1 MSGKMK
7 YLVTRRAVRDDA
19 TITITRREFTAL
31 KEATH
36 ILSAGLDIEQQYEV
50 LVLNYEDFEKEIVN
64 LAIEYMLYAPN
75 EFRQYHARLNKR
87 IINLLTTSL
96 LYRDQV
102 KQRVRDIIGDSS
114 EEVGE
119 LEALFT
125 EKHDK
130 HLEYRFMEQLRNHV
144 QHFGFPVYQVTLSGW
159 VENMGQANME
169 FPSTIE
175 FGAVKRNLQE
185 NPKFKKSVIEELD
198 DTVDLKHMTRK
209 YVECLSEIHGSIR
222 TMVLGKLTEARRL
235 IEECIDRYRNEV
247 DETVNYVI
255 LTAFEEGE
263 EDKDQVRL
271 LLNWDD
277 LRLELTDKNRILTNL
292 SAQYVTGKKTG
303 MKKVL

>member
-7 YLVTRRAVRDDA
+7 YLVTRRAVRGDA
-19 TITITRREFTAL
+19 TITITRSEFIAL

-50 LVLNYEDFEKEIVN
+50 LVSNYEDFEKEILG
-64 LAIEYMLYAPN
+64 LATEYMLYAPN

-102 KQRVRDIIGDSS
+102 KQRVRDIVGNSS
-114 EEVGE
+114 EEASK

-130 HLEYRFMEQLRNHV
+130 NLEYRFMEQLRNHV
-144 QHFGFPVYQVTLSGW
+144 QHFGFPVYQVVLSGW
-159 VENMGQANME
+159 VENMHQVNME

-175 FGAVKRNLQE
+175 FGAEKEGLQE

-198 DTVDLKHMTRK
+198 DTVDLKQMTRK
-209 YVECLSEIHGSIR
+209 YVECLSEIQASIR
-222 TMVLGKLTEARRL
+222 TMILEKLNEARGL
-235 IEECIDRYRNEV
+235 IEKCINRYR
-247 DETVNYVI
+247 DEIDDQANYVI
-255 LTAFEEGE
+255 LTAFEEGG
-263 EDKDQVRL
+263 EDKEQVRL
-271 LLNWDD
+271 WLNWDD
-277 LRLELTDKNRILTNL
+277 LRLELTNKNRILTNL
-292 SAQYVTGKKTG
+292 SARYVTGKKTG
-303 MKKVL
+303 MKKFL

>member
-1 MSGKMK
+1 MK
-7 YLVTRRAVRDDA
+7 YLVTRGGRRGDSVM
-19 TITITRREFTAL
+19 TITKREYIAL
-31 KEATH
+31 KKARD

-50 LVLNYEDFEKEIVN
+50 LVSNYEDFEKEILG
-64 LAIEYMLYAPN
+64 LATEFMLYIPN

-102 KQRVRDIIGDSS
+102 KQRVRDIVVNRS
-114 EEVGE
+114 EEVGK

-144 QHFGFPVYQVTLSGW
+144 QHFGFPVYQVRLSGW
-159 VENMGQANME
+159 VENMHQVNME

-175 FGAVKRNLQE
+175 FGAEKKRLQE

-198 DTVDLKHMTRK
+198 DTVDLKQMSRK
-209 YVECLSEIHGSIR
+209 YVECLSEIQASIR
-222 TMVLGKLTEARRL
+222 TMILGELNEARRS
-235 IEECIDRYRNEV
+235 IEECINRYRDEV
-247 DETVNYVI
+247 DEQTNNLIITV
-255 LTAFEEGE
+255 FEEGG
-263 EDKDQVRL
+263 EDKDQVKL

-277 LRLELTDKNRILTNL
+277 LRLELTNKNRILTNL
-292 SAQYVTGKKTG
+292 SAQYVTGKKSG
-303 MKKVL
+303 IIRKGL

>member
-1 MSGKMK
+1 MSDKMK
-7 YLVTRRAVRDDA
+7 YLVTRRAVRGDA
-19 TITITRREFTAL
+19 TIPITRNEFIAL
-31 KEATH
+31 KKATH
-36 ILSAGLDIEQQYEV
+36 VLSAGLDVEQQYEV
-50 LVLNYEDFEKEIVN
+50 LLSNYEDFEKEIMDV
-64 LAIEYMLYAPN
+64 ATEFMLYVPN

-96 LYRDQV
+96 LYKDQV
-102 KQRVRDIIGDSS
+102 KQRVRAILRSS
-114 EEVGE
+114 DEEVDK

-125 EKHDK
+125 EKYDK

-144 QHFGFPVYQVTLSGW
+144 QHFGFPVDRVTFSGW
-159 VENMGQANME
+159 VEHMHQVNME
-169 FPSTIE
+169 LPSTIE
-175 FGAVKRNLQE
+175 FSSEKKRLQE
-185 NPKFKKSVIEELD
+185 NVKFKKSVIEELD
-198 DTVDLKHMTRK
+198 DTVDLKQMTRK

-222 TMVLGKLTEARRL
+222 TMVLGKLTEARSL
-235 IEECIDRYRNEV
+235 IEECINRYRNEV
-247 DETVNYVI
+247 DKTVNYVI

-303 MKKVL
+303 VKKVL